1 MDSAIQ
7 WATHSYCKRKQVGAV
22 LVKDNR
28 EIASG
33 YNGTIT
39 GHTFISN
46 TGVMIFKKP
55 DNQCEDTYYQCPK
68 CKQKSTTIEKL
79 FTIQMQTLAFNLNK
93 KNYDIYCKSCKLM
106 VETAISEKDIDNKIK
121 YSISKNSVVHAEA
134 NIIAYCAK
142 HGVPTNNCSLYI
154 TLSPC
159 QACAVLLVQSGIT
172 KVTYKTAYKDT
183 TGIDILIKAGIDIQ
197 QYKEQT

>member
-1 MDSAIQ
+1 MTTKYTNKFMDSAIQ
-7 WATHSYCKRKQVGAV
+7 WSTYSYCKRKQVGAV

-46 TGVMIFKKP
+46 TGSMVFKEP
-55 DNQCEDTYYQCPK
+55 DNQCEDK
-68 CKQKSTTIEKL
+68 EG
-79 FTIQMQTLAFNLNK
+79 N
-93 KNYDIYCKSCKLM
+93 
-106 VETAISEKDIDNKIK
+106 
-121 YSISKNSVVHAEA
+121 SKNSVVHAEA

-142 HGVPTNNCSLYI
+142 HGISTDNCSLYI

-159 QACAVLLVQSGIT
+159 QTCAVLLVQSGIT

-183 TGIDILIKAGIDIQ
+183 TGIDILTKAGIDIQ
-197 QYKEQT
+197 QYKE